1 MSLLLRITLVMIIL
15 VAFSAVYSDTESS
28 QSGIGIEAGGA
39 WGDNAGS
46 SESWVPNVRA
56 HYQLK
61 LAKPLLSQFGLS
73 YTPLNGGNS
82 YSSKTVLGDLRFLIA
97 PIQLKQM
104 FPYIYTGVGVAKDI
118 SRKNSDIVPII
129 PFGVG
134 LQTRIGDQLIFQLS
148 GGYNLALSD
157 DLDGVQRTTN
167 LNRFTNEK
175 HDGFFT
181 LNIGLIYTNAP
192 KEKIV
197 VKEFKPIEVKSVDL
211 ALIDTDGDGLTDQDE
226 INIYKT
232 DPNNPDTDGDGLSD
246 GDEVIKYRTDPLK
259 GDSDG
264 DGLSDGDE
272 VMKYKTDP
280 NNPDTDGDGL
290 SDGDEVLVYK
300 TDPLKK
306 DTDGDGLSDGD
317 EINKYGTD
325 PLKIDTDGG
334 GMHDGAEIKA
344 GKDPLDPSD
353 DLIVMTK
360 GKKIVLH
367 GINFATNKSEITQD
381 SEPVLEKVRESM
393 EFNTEAT
400 IIISGHTDSVG
411 SDENNRTLSQQRAQA
426 VKNWLVSRK
435 ISAAR
440 IKVIGKGETE
450 PTATNDTAEGRA
462 KNRRIEFL
470 VE

>member
-1 MSLLLRITLVMIIL
+1 MSLLFRITMVMVIL
-15 VAFSAVYSDTESS
+15 VAFSAVYSSTGSPE
-28 QSGIGIEAGGA
+28 SGIGIEAGGA
-39 WGDNAGS
+39 WGDNAGK
-46 SESWVPNVRA
+46 SESWVPSVRA

-61 LAKPLLSQFGLS
+61 LARPLLTQIGFS

-82 YSSKTVLGDLRFLIA
+82 YSTKTALSDIRLLIA
-97 PIQLKQM
+97 PIRLDQM
-104 FPYIYTGVGVAKDI
+104 FPYIYTGFGVAKDV
-118 SRKNSDIVPII
+118 SRKDSDILPVI
-129 PFGVG
+129 PFGIG
-134 LQTRIGDQLIFQLS
+134 LQTRLGKQLIFQLN

-157 DLDGVQRTTN
+157 DLDGVKRTTK
-167 LNRFTNEK
+167 LNRFTNKE
-175 HDGFFT
+175 HDGFFS
-181 LNIGLIYTNAP
+181 LNVGLIYTAAP
-192 KEKIV
+192 KEKVV
-197 VKEFKPIEVKSVDL
+197 VKEFKPIEVKSVDV

-246 GDEVIKYRTDPLK
+246 GDEVMKYRTDPLK
-259 GDSDG
+259 WDTDG

-272 VMKYKTDP
+272 VLKYKTDP

-290 SDGDEVLVYK
+290 SDGDEVLIYK

-317 EINKYGTD
+317 EVLIHKTD

-334 GMHDGAEIKA
+334 GMHDGAEIRA
-344 GKDPLDPSD
+344 GKNPLDPSD
-353 DLIVMTK
+353 DLIDLTK

-367 GINFATNKSEITQD
+367 GIHFATNKSEISQD
-381 SEPVLEKVRESM
+381 SAPILEKVRESM
-393 EFNTEAT
+393 VFNPDAT

-411 SDENNRTLSQQRAQA
+411 SDESNRTLSQLRAQA
-426 VKNWLVSRK
+426 VKDWLVSRK

-440 IKVIGKGETE
+440 IKVIGKGSAE